1 MSEKSENFP
10 GTTPAKGTIRIAQVL
25 STGRG
30 ANSGLDLHPQ
40 GHRLVTGWCG
50 QSGGLDFWSVDT
62 GQHLQH
68 IQLDVEL
75 ADIGSQIRPDL
86 MPPGSDA
93 NPDNW
98 PAHLLPVV
106 DSSMNSLGGHVAV
119 GAGRGVR
126 IYRFSGDESHLVPSQ
141 TLRGHE
147 QAVSRVAIDSSGEQA
162 ISADHTGQILVWNTV
177 TGQQNH
183 QLRISTVPHTL
194 SFIWNNMLAMVGD
207 DSGRII
213 CWELT
218 GGRRHLQFQAHHG
231 AVERSAFNQ
240 DSGVL
245 VTVGGDSSARMWNLE
260 EGKQI
265 GGDMRHRSAV
275 SDVCFAYAGRFVV
288 TCGLDGH
295 IAIWN
300 STDGDLLDWYFDS
313 SPVYRISF
321 DKLNGTLIAGSARSV
336 KVLSVD
342 WQRLRELDADA
353 RSSFVMELS
362 AADHAAMFSQP
373 PTRPRTNYQAAASEE
388 APIGSIMS
396 ARQTTDLPIADRSNL
411 SVPRAGA
418 PAQRPGVMSGTMP
431 AMPLSGRPN
440 SVAPSNLGSHN
451 PMLGMAPA
459 PGPSASSSNGAP
471 GHQNRSPFTSPPV
484 MSPPPSAAEGANPF
498 GRHPTPTRAD
508 ISSASHSQPPGSIPS
523 LAAAMASAQQRQLEA
538 DKRSTSYGIG
548 KATANNLPFEAN
560 SFFNPVSPETPPPD
574 GGASA
579 SGRVS
584 RLESDLIESD
594 LIPPPAGEPLAA
606 ASVPSAAEAVS
617 ESSVGGHQ
625 GSLSQAAGASLAR
638 SQAFNKRLALAIVTV
653 LVFMVFTRSG
663 VFWWYTEKAMPGSVA
678 AEVTTVD
685 AVRDAATAEANALF
699 AEQEEA
705 AQERIETYRRPNS
718 GRTAEETE
726 TLIGR
731 IEDRLDEKRDERDA
745 EVLAVT
751 EAHASTM
758 RELEHTRRVSAARM
772 ANLSG
777 LAAAVVGMLGAILLV
792 GRARPKS

>member
-1 MSEKSENFP
+1 MSAKSENFP

-30 ANSGLDLHPQ
+30 ANSGLHLHPQ

-62 GQHLQH
+62 GQHLQN

-75 ADIGSQIRPDL
+75 ADIGSQIRPEL

-93 NPDNW
+93 NSDNW

-126 IYRFSGDESHLVPSQ
+126 IFRFSSDESHLVASQ

-147 QAVSRVAIDSSGEQA
+147 QAVARVCIDSSGEQA
-162 ISADHTGQILVWNTV
+162 MSADHTGQIIVWNTV

-183 QLRISTVPHTL
+183 QLRISRVPHTL
-194 SFIWNNMLAMVGD
+194 SFIWNNMLAMAGD

-213 CWELT
+213 CWELA
-218 GGRRHLQFQAHHG
+218 GGKRHLQFQAHHG
-231 AVERSAFNQ
+231 PVERSAFNQ

-336 KVLSVD
+336 KVLNVD

-353 RSSFVMELS
+353 RSSFATELS
-362 AADHAAMFSQP
+362 PADHAAMFSQP
-373 PTRPRTNYQAAASEE
+373 PPRPQANYKSVTEGE

-396 ARQTTDLPIADRSNL
+396 ARQTTDLPFADRSNL
-411 SVPRAGA
+411 SVPRGSA

-431 AMPLSGRPN
+431 AMPLHGRP
-440 SVAPSNLGSHN
+440 SSNTSSSLGHQSA
-451 PMLGMAPA
+451 MSGMAPA
-459 PGPSASSSNGAP
+459 PGPSAAQPGMGADSA
-471 GHQNRSPFTSPPV
+471 GRSPFVSPAGIPSS
-484 MSPPPSAAEGANPF
+484 SPGITPDQYGGTQTP
-498 GRHPTPTRAD
+498 GRVE
-508 ISSASHSQPPGSIPS
+508 SQFASHSQAAGGTPS
-523 LAAAMASAQQRQLEA
+523 LAAAMASAQQRQQEA

-548 KATANNLPFEAN
+548 KATVNNMPSEAN
-560 SFFNPVSPETPPPD
+560 SFFNPVSTQTA
-574 GGASA
+574 GGEGGGQT
-579 SGRVS
+579 GRMS
-584 RLESDLIESD
+584 RLESDLIQTEMNPA
-594 LIPPPAGEPLAA
+594 PPVEPMTPNA
-606 ASVPSAAEAVS
+606 VPSSNGSVSRSAVS
-617 ESSVGGHQ
+617 ALA
-625 GSLSQAAGASLAR
+625 GSGSDAAGGSLAR
-638 SQAFNKRLALAIVTV
+638 SQAFNKRIAIAIAMV
-653 LVFMVFTRSG
+653 LGLMYATRSG
-663 VFWWYTEKAMPGSVA
+663 VNWWYTEKALPGSVA
-678 AEVTTVD
+678 AEVTT
-685 AVRDAATAEANALF
+685 AEALHDAAVAEANTTF
-699 AEQEEA
+699 EEREDEAED
-705 AQERIETYRRPNS
+705 RIATYRRPNN
-718 GRTAEETE
+718 GRTAENTE

-731 IEDRLDEKRDERDA
+731 IEARLDEEREERDELVQAATTARDNT
-745 EVLAVT
+745 L
-751 EAHASTM
+751 EA
-758 RELEHTRRVSAARM
+758 LDQTRRVSAARM

-777 LAAAVVGMLGAILLV
+777 LAAAIVGLLGAILLV
-792 GRARPKS
+792 GRSRPKS